1 MMTITSSSSCFGF
14 FFCPLQFISQ
24 FLSMLD
30 KLIFNERQNI
40 PLTCMRHIY
49 YSFKTRQS
57 IRQLKIQTTSKIFKQ
72 KQTCYAI
79 ARIVNKRNH
88 FFGFGKTQT
97 QTKKFHWNPNRNPNR
112 NPVLKYKNNFWN
124 KNSIALFLLDYGT
137 KKLINNNFLQTINN
151 FRLLFAKN
159 GSNHLEYFGKK
170 A

>member
-1 MMTITSSSSCFGF
+1 MSLQKFPTKTLLQSIISTLDLAKKMTITSSSSCFGF
-14 FFCPLQFISQ
+14 FFCALQFISQ

-79 ARIVNKRNH
+79 ARRRN
-88 FFGFGKTQT
+88 QE
-97 QTKKFHWNPNRNPNR
+97 
-112 NPVLKYKNNFWN
+112 
-124 KNSIALFLLDYGT
+124 SI
-137 KKLINNNFLQTINN
+137 
-151 FRLLFAKN
+151 
-159 GSNHLEYFGKK
+159 H
-170 A
+170 

>member
-1 MMTITSSSSCFGF
+1 MHIKRYESAKISHQDPPKHQHQYLVVVSLDLAKMMMTITSSSSCFGF

-79 ARIVNKRNH
+79 ARRRNQEKI
-88 FFGFGKTQT
+88 FI
-97 QTKKFHWNPNRNPNR
+97 KKKQCRM
-112 NPVLKYKNNFWN
+112 
-124 KNSIALFLLDYGT
+124 SIRD
-137 KKLINNNFLQTINN
+137 
-151 FRLLFAKN
+151 
-159 GSNHLEYFGKK
+159 SK
-170 A
+170 AA

>member
-1 MMTITSSSSCFGF
+1 MHIKRYESAKISHQDPPKHQHQYLVVVSLDLAKMMMTITSSSSCFGF

-79 ARIVNKRNH
+79 ARRRNQEKV
-88 FFGFGKTQT
+88 FIE
-97 QTKKFHWNPNRNPNR
+97 KKQCRM
-112 NPVLKYKNNFWN
+112 
-124 KNSIALFLLDYGT
+124 SIRDMFKGRF
-137 KKLINNNFLQTINN
+137 KKSCFEIF
-151 FRLLFAKN
+151 
-159 GSNHLEYFGKK
+159 
-170 A
+170 